1 MPSGKHYYRRYG
13 MGSPVT
19 WFEIYSTDP
28 QELYGFYGDVFGW
41 KVEPLEG
48 AEYGIVDTDSGHGIG
63 GGIGMAEGPNET
75 IFSIEVDDPQ
85 AFLDR
90 VEANGGKTVVPVTE
104 APPVTFARFADPQ
117 GNIVGLFKWTS

>member
-1 MPSGKHYYRRYG
+1 
-13 MGSPVT
+13 MGSSVT
-19 WFEIYSTDP
+19 WFEIYSTNP

-63 GGIGMAEGPNET
+63 GGIGKAEGANET

-90 VEANGGKTVVPVTE
+90 VEANGGKAVVPVTE